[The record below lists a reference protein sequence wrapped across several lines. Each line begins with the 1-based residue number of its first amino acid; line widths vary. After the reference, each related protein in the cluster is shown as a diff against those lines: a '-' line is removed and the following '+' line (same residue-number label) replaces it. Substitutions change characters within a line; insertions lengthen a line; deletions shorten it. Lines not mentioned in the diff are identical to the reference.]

1 VAHVEEPTGRG
12 PVLEQLLD
20 YLDPVFDGQLPTD
33 AYVWGPAGAGKSAVV
48 TALFAHLSRLLSG
61 SATVIHTSTRA
72 QSTETPAFVY
82 ADARQSDSPF
92 GIYHAVLDSLLD
104 ESVPRQGVG
113 TEAMRSRLVERL
125 RPVDRRAVVV
135 VDHLNEPGGV
145 DLATLTETLA
155 VVEDSVAWVAVGRDR
170 PDELPADHLNEPGGV
185 DLATLTETLAV
196 VEDSVAWVA
205 VGRDRPDELP
215 ADHLPPERIEIP
227 AYERHALADILTARA
242 SDGLAQAALDHDQIR
257 RLADWAEGDAH
268 DALAALFGAADLA
281 DMAGYD
287 RVRERDLTDGM
298 NGVPRPSAPL
308 GRVHTLPTNR
318 QLVLRR
324 LVDLDETATESVD
337 AAAEAIV
344 DARGVDLSAGTVRRF
359 LYELAETGVVQRV
372 TAPATGGAGRPP
384 SRLEPRFPTLVF
396 RRLYD
401 LEHG

>member
-1 VAHVEEPTGRG
+1 MDLKTRIRRRQRSGADSPVVRDYEAISPVAHVEEPTGRG

-145 DLATLTETLA
+145 DLATVTETLA
-155 VVEDSVAWVAVGRDR
+155 VVEDSVAWVVVGRDR
-170 PDELPADHLNEPGGV
+170 PDQLP
-185 DLATLTETLAV
+185 
-196 VEDSVAWVA
+196 
-205 VGRDRPDELP
+205 PDQ
-215 ADHLPPERIEIP
+215 LPPERIEIP

-298 NGVPRPSAPL
+298 NAVPRPSAPL

-359 LYELAETGVVQRV
+359 LYELAEAGVVQRV

>member
-1 VAHVEEPTGRG
+1 MDLKTRIRRRQRSGADSPVVRDYEAISPVAHVEEPTGRG

-135 VDHLNEPGGV
+135 V
-145 DLATLTETLA
+145 
-155 VVEDSVAWVAVGRDR
+155 
-170 PDELPADHLNEPGGV
+170 DHLNEPGGV